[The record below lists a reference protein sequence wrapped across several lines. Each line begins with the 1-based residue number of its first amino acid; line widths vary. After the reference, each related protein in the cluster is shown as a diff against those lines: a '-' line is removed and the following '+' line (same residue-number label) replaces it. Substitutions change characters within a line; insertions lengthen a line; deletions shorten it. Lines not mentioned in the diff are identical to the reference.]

1 MGLLLPDIC
10 AWCGTREKKGSYGV
24 ELSFR
29 VAPRVKRTWN
39 LSLPICDP
47 CRDFVYEKVD
57 AERKTNILT
66 GVISA
71 VIALLI
77 VVFFLEYKSFLVT
90 VGVTWLITFLI
101 TAIVMSVTGLT
112 RKIEDR
118 MTGPRPEGYASKSS
132 DPCTMVGPEHLSF
145 HHEEYH
151 RQFANRNPSHVKW

>member
-1 MGLLLPDIC
+1 MKGKKEWDFLLPDIC

-24 ELSFR
+24 ELLFR
-29 VAPRVKRTWN
+29 VALRVKRTWN

-47 CRDFVYEKVD
+47 CRAFVYEKVD

-77 VVFFLEYKSFLVT
+77 IVFFLEYKSFLVT
-90 VGVTWLITFLI
+90 VGVTWLITLLI
-101 TAIVMSVTGLT
+101 TAVIMSVTGLT

-118 MTGPRPEGYASKSS
+118 MTGP
-132 DPCTMVGPEHLSF
+132 L
-145 HHEEYH
+145 
-151 RQFANRNPSHVKW
+151 ANRNPNHVKW